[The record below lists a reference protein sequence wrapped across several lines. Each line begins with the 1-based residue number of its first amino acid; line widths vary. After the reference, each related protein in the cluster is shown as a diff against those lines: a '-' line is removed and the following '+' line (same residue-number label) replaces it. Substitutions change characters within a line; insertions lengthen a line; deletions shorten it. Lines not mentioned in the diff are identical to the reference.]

1 MNIVLEILL
10 LLLTTIFSYL
20 EALVN
25 LFLPVK
31 RKSVSG
37 EIVLITGAG
46 HGIGRATAAEF
57 AKLQSVL
64 VLWDINKNGVEE
76 TAAQCRKIGAKVYTY
91 VVDCSKREDISK
103 AADQVKQEV
112 GDVNIL
118 INNAGVVSCADLLS
132 LQDSQIQRIFEV
144 NVLAHFWTTR
154 AFLPS
159 MMKKNHGH
167 IVTIASL
174 AGSIGVPFLV
184 DYCSTKFAAVG
195 FHKALTAELA
205 ALKISGIKMTCLCPT
220 FVDTGFVKNPS
231 SSFSPVLVTEDV
243 AKTLVDGILI
253 NKKMIC
259 IPSFASLSAVLEV
272 LLPERAQRALNA
284 FQGVKF
290 DAKVR
295 CLDKD
300 KQT

>member
-10 LLLTTIFSYL
+10 LLLTVIFSYL
-20 EALVN
+20 ESLVK
-25 LFLPVK
+25 LFLPVR

-46 HGIGRATAAEF
+46 HGIGRVTATEF

-76 TAAQCRKIGAKVYTY
+76 TAGQCRKIGAKVYTY
-91 VVDCSKREDISK
+91 VVDCSQREEISK
-103 AADQVKQEV
+103 AADKVKQEV
-112 GDVNIL
+112 GDVTIL
-118 INNAGVVSCADLLS
+118 INNAGVVFCADLLS
-132 LQDSQIQRIFEV
+132 LQDSQIQKIFEV

-167 IVTIASL
+167 IVTIASS
-174 AGSIGVPFLV
+174 AGLFGVQFMV

-195 FHKALTAELA
+195 YHKALTAELS
-205 ALKISGIKMTCLCPT
+205 ALQMSGIKTTCLCPV

-231 SSFSPVLVTEDV
+231 TRFAPVLTPEDV
-243 AKTLVDGILI
+243 AKALVDGILI
-253 NKKMIC
+253 NKKMIY
-259 IPSFASLSAVLEV
+259 IPPTVAMSGVLD
-272 LLPERAQRALNA
+272 LFLPERAMKA
-284 FQGVKF
+284 FSKFQAVKF

-295 CLDKD
+295 SIDKD
-300 KQT
+300 K

>member
-103 AADQVKQEV
+103 AADQ
-112 GDVNIL
+112 
-118 INNAGVVSCADLLS
+118 
-132 LQDSQIQRIFEV
+132 
-144 NVLAHFWTTR
+144 TTR